1 MPTSPTDATF
11 ECAFLADDA
20 LNHYVKVHDSIFKQ
34 QATFGSIVRSL
45 FGGRPDFSKLLEEAL
60 STDRLWATVQDHV
73 TQCFTTFESGFS
85 TEERDFFT
93 ALLPWVQAIR
103 QTTKLLC
110 RRQEALL
117 QKLEGDALSLAEYQ
131 RIERDYA
138 DSVDAYMRLG
148 ASLQPRMERIFEDI
162 ERGKA
167 G

>member
-34 QATFGSIVRSL
+34 QATFGSMVRNL
-45 FGGRPDFSKLLEEAL
+45 FGGGPDFSKLLEEAR
-60 STDRLWATVQDHV
+60 STDRLWATVQEHV
-73 TQCFTTFESGFS
+73 AQCFTTFESGFS

-93 ALLPWVQAIR
+93 ALLPWVQAVR
-103 QTTKLLC
+103 HTTKLLC

-117 QKLEGDALSLAEYQ
+117 HKLKGDALSLAEYQ
-131 RIERDYA
+131 RIEREYA

-148 ASLQPRMERIFEDI
+148 ALVQPKMERIFDDI
-162 ERGKA
+162 EHGRA
-167 G
+167 S